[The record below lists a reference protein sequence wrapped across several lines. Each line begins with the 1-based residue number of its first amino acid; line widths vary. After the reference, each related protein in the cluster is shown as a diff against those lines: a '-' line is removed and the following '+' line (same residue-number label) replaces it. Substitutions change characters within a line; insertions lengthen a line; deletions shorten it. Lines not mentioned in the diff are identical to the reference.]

1 MDLQINSLY
10 LGHFGTGPLCLPGP
24 TLCLRATPRFMMWCH
39 IRDFMRWTHI
49 PIGIGERQS
58 IDGGSIRRCCSRRS
72 EHFSDLPPKFCDI
85 LMLPPGQ
92 RPKAV
97 ISCSIFRFPSLRL
110 SRRWATLRVGREDV
124 WSLPG
129 RLSQCSA
136 YKKNV
141 TFCLFVVL
149 DAHSFWHNW
158 GQNMTSITFFHQD
171 KVFFARKVEHEI
183 SLIFNGT

>member
-1 MDLQINSLY
+1 MFFAVKCYQLSTAVQ
-10 LGHFGTGPLCLPGP
+10 
-24 TLCLRATPRFMMWCH
+24 ATTASR
-39 IRDFMRWTHI
+39 IY
-49 PIGIGERQS
+49 S
-58 IDGGSIRRCCSRRS
+58 I
-72 EHFSDLPPKFCDI
+72 
-85 LMLPPGQ
+85 PPGQ

-97 ISCSIFRFPSLRL
+97 IPCIFRFPSLRL

-124 WSLPG
+124 CSLPG
-129 RLSQCSA
+129 RLPQCLA

-158 GQNMTSITFFHQD
+158 GQNMTLITFFHQD

-183 SLIFNGT
+183 SLIFNGTKNQKLKVRLVINSLFNGL

>member
-1 MDLQINSLY
+1 
-10 LGHFGTGPLCLPGP
+10 
-24 TLCLRATPRFMMWCH
+24 
-39 IRDFMRWTHI
+39 
-49 PIGIGERQS
+49 
-58 IDGGSIRRCCSRRS
+58 
-72 EHFSDLPPKFCDI
+72 
-85 LMLPPGQ
+85 MLPIPLVVIIINLSFRLLSKRPPHHGSTPFHPVRGQ
-92 RPKAV
+92 KLLFPA
-97 ISCSIFRFPSLRL
+97 FWFPSLRL

-124 WSLPG
+124 CSLPG
-129 RLSQCSA
+129 RLSQCLA

-183 SLIFNGT
+183 SLIFNGTKYQKLKVRLVINFVFNGL

>member
-1 MDLQINSLY
+1 MCTLLWNATNPAC
-10 LGHFGTGPLCLPGP
+10 GHHHQHQLSTAVQ
-24 TLCLRATPRFMMWCH
+24 ATAASW
-39 IRDFMRWTHI
+39 IY
-49 PIGIGERQS
+49 S
-58 IDGGSIRRCCSRRS
+58 I
-72 EHFSDLPPKFCDI
+72 
-85 LMLPPGQ
+85 PPGQ

-97 ISCSIFRFPSLRL
+97 ISCSIFKFPSLRL

-183 SLIFNGT
+183 SLIFNGTKYQKLTVRLVINSLFNGL

>member
-1 MDLQINSLY
+1 MFFAVKCYQLSTAVQ
-10 LGHFGTGPLCLPGP
+10 
-24 TLCLRATPRFMMWCH
+24 ATTASR
-39 IRDFMRWTHI
+39 IY
-49 PIGIGERQS
+49 S
-58 IDGGSIRRCCSRRS
+58 I
-72 EHFSDLPPKFCDI
+72 
-85 LMLPPGQ
+85 PPGQ

-97 ISCSIFRFPSLRL
+97 ISSIFRFPSLRL

-124 WSLPG
+124 CSLPG
-129 RLSQCSA
+129 RLPQCLA

-158 GQNMTSITFFHQD
+158 GQNMTLITFFHQD

-183 SLIFNGT
+183 SLIFNGTKNQKLKVRLVINSLFNGL